1 MAFYVGNNGAIRL
14 RRGTSVEFGS
24 ISADIAPDDVMLSLN
39 RVGVEAAVD
48 NLLTG
53 DRVDLITTDA
63 RGLAFLPSS
72 NWSTNQ
78 IEDTISLY
86 VNVNA
91 LGGLRFFT
99 SFEDAVNNL
108 RSAEISLQAF
118 SGADLPLQITVRD
131 VRANTLGSVTS
142 YQFNTQ
148 RENIDVTTL
157 TDRFKKQHDAGLLS
171 GSGRIECLFDFETNS
186 GLDESPLFVLQLIHR
201 LDIGCA
207 FDLELYLLDENFNPN
222 LPNIFYRVTAVATGT
237 GVSVESN
244 TLLTCTMDFVTTGE
258 IKLLV
263 GRPAEFLLQEN
274 DDRLRLEGQASLG
287 FLLKEITD

>member
-14 RRGTSVEFGS
+14 RRGTQIESGS
-24 ISADIAPDDVMLSLN
+24 ISTSIAPDDVMLALN
-39 RVGVEAAVD
+39 RVGVEGAFE
-48 NLLTG
+48 NILTG
-53 DRVDLITTDA
+53 DRVDLNTTDA
-63 RGLAFLPSS
+63 RGLAFLPTS

-86 VNVNA
+86 VNINA

-118 SGADLPLQITVRD
+118 SGADLPLEITVRD

-171 GSGRIECLFDFETNS
+171 GSGRIECLFDFETNA
-186 GLDESPLFVLQLIHR
+186 GLDESPLFLLQLIHR
-201 LDIGCA
+201 LDSGCA

-258 IKLLV
+258 MRLLV

-274 DDRLRLEGQASLG
+274 DDRLKLEGQASLG

>member
-1 MAFYVGNNGAIRL
+1 MAFYVGNNGAVRL
-14 RRGTSVEFGS
+14 RRGTSIEAGS
-24 ISADIAPDDVMLSLN
+24 ISVSVAPDDVMLTLN
-39 RVGVEAAVD
+39 RIGVEAAAD
-48 NLLTG
+48 NILTG
-53 DRVDLITTDA
+53 DRVDLITTDP

-91 LGGLRFFT
+91 LGGLRFYT
-99 SFEDAVNNL
+99 LFEDAVNNV
-108 RSAEISLQAF
+108 RSQEISLQAF
-118 SGADLPLQITVRD
+118 SGGDLPLQITVRD
-131 VRANTLGSVTS
+131 IKANTLGSVTS

-148 RENIDVTTL
+148 RENIEVTTL
-157 TDRFKKQHDAGLLS
+157 SDRFKKQHDAGLLS

-186 GLDESPLFVLQLIHR
+186 GLNESPLFMLQLLHR

-207 FDLELYLLDENFNPN
+207 FDLELYLIDENFDPN
-222 LPNIFYRVTAVATGT
+222 LPNIFYKVTAVATGT

-244 TLLTCTMDFVTTGE
+244 TLISCTMDFVTTGE

-263 GRPAEFLLQEN
+263 GRPSEFLLQEN
-274 DDRLRLEGQASLG
+274 DDRLKLEGQASLG